1 MWSNRWSTVCPDQ
14 NHNGVA
20 NKEKK
25 MNENTSSSRTGK
37 TILII
42 ISWAVTLLVSMLPDI
57 LFRELT
63 GSLPAWLYWAKVGL
77 VIALLLISL
86 VWKRLRPLWLFSAVL
101 LAVYLLEWGVGGY
114 YQSVAYKTWLSG
126 ASSFVRDIGS
136 VQIPRVTTGLL
147 LVMIMLALMGGFKQF
162 FLVKGDLNARAAPIP
177 LIMTRPSSWN
187 ILGPAIAAAMPLG
200 LLVFVFAFGSLPS
213 LQSLKGIPALL
224 PFVFLFAAS
233 NAFGEE
239 MLYRAPWLGALE
251 NPVGPAQALLMTAVY
266 FGIEHFYGVPYGILG
281 VILAFIPGWLI
292 GKSML
297 ETRGFFWAW
306 FIHFWM
312 DVVIFFFIALGS
324 VTPGG

>member
-1 MWSNRWSTVCPDQ
+1 
-14 NHNGVA
+14 
-20 NKEKK
+20 

-187 ILGPAIAAAMPLG
+187 TLGPAIAAA
-200 LLVFVFAFGSLPS
+200 
-213 LQSLKGIPALL
+213 IPALL